1 MRGKTAKRAI
11 KKACNTHFGLKR
23 DFVFEFLQVYRAQSD
38 LHLRELDGNF
48 GPIHVC
54 VMHNA
59 YKDA

>member
-1 MRGKTAKRAI
+1 MRAI
-11 KKACNTHFGLKR
+11 KKACSTHFGLKR
-23 DFVFEFLQVYRAQSD
+23 DLVFEFLQVFRAQSD